1 MSKSKPNLHTL
12 VLARD
17 LVPSPLGSLVGQS
30 EKILA
35 KITNSK
41 VKKGLI
47 KEK

>member
-1 MSKSKPNLHTL
+1 MNKNKPNLHTL

-17 LVPSPLGSLVGQS
+17 LVPSPLGSLVGPS

-41 VKKGLI
+41 FKKDPI
-47 KEK
+47 KEI